1 MRVSES
7 DSRFGDSK
15 QIGKSKKS
23 DKNSAR
29 HVSRDSVNE
38 LNFLKELDNAAEE
51 QVKRSLDELINDLS
65 EQAKVLEKHRTF
77 EELDKYKKMVKEFMK
92 QAVSK
97 IYAVKVSDSS
107 KLMVK
112 RKKVYVLVE
121 KVDAEL
127 ERLTKQVLDK
137 NAPSID
143 LLATLEKIK
152 GILVDMYS

>member
-1 MRVSES
+1 MRVNEP
-7 DSRFGDSK
+7 DSRFGDK

-23 DKNSAR
+23 DKNAAR

-38 LNFLKELDNAAEE
+38 MNFMKELDNAAEE
-51 QVKRSLDELINDLS
+51 QVKRSLDQLIENLA

-92 QAVSK
+92 QAISK

-107 KLMVK
+107 KLMAK
-112 RKKVYVLVE
+112 RKKVYILVE

-127 ERLTKQVLDK
+127 ERLAIQVLDK

-143 LLATLEKIK
+143 MLATLERIK

>member
-1 MRVSES
+1 MRVMEP
-7 DSRFGDSK
+7 DGRFGDGK
-15 QIGKSKKS
+15 PIGKSRKS
-23 DKNSAR
+23 DKNAAR
-29 HVSRDSVNE
+29 HVSMDSVND

-65 EQAKVLEKHRTF
+65 EQAKVLERHRTF
-77 EELDKYKKMVKEFMK
+77 EELEKYKRMVKEFMK

-127 ERLTKQVLDK
+127 ERLTKQVLDR
-137 NAPSID
+137 NAGSLE
-143 LLATLEKIK
+143 LLAILEKIK

>member
-1 MRVSES
+1 MEP
-7 DSRFGDSK
+7 DGRFGDGK
-15 QIGKSKKS
+15 PIGKSKRS
-23 DKNSAR
+23 DKNTAR
-29 HVSRDSVNE
+29 HVSRDSVND

-51 QVKRSLDELINDLS
+51 QVKRSLDELINDLT

-97 IYAVKVSDSS
+97 IYSVKVSDSS
-107 KLMVK
+107 KLMIK

-121 KVDAEL
+121 KVDTEL

-137 NAPSID
+137 NSPSID
-143 LLATLEKIK
+143 LLATLERIK

>member
-1 MRVSES
+1 
-7 DSRFGDSK
+7 
-15 QIGKSKKS
+15 
-23 DKNSAR
+23 
-29 HVSRDSVNE
+29 
-38 LNFLKELDNAAEE
+38 
-51 QVKRSLDELINDLS
+51 
-65 EQAKVLEKHRTF
+65 
-77 EELDKYKKMVKEFMK
+77 
-92 QAVSK
+92 
-97 IYAVKVSDSS
+97 
-107 KLMVK
+107 MVK